1 MEKITDWEAGP
12 RKKRKLDL
20 TALGAECSIPP
31 ELAILEKRQIS
42 AGGYVTAAARVCSLL
57 LIIPTIL
64 VIAFFSLTE
73 GAPGV
78 LGGLIFAVPVF
89 VLTYFAFCVFSRKR
103 HILAGYAHCYL
114 TRVKACH
121 ASEKT
126 LQYYADIEFSN
137 GHIEP
142 QLFVYAAGKNSVNPG
157 DEVYVYVLE
166 RRNQQFYDVRTVSE
180 LERRKDAISRG
191 V

>member
-1 MEKITDWEAGP
+1 MEKKYKLRACERI
-12 RKKRKLDL
+12 LDL
-20 TALGAECSIPP
+20 KQLGPECQIPP

-42 AGGYVTAAARVCSLL
+42 AGGYVTTAMRVCSLL
-57 LIIPTIL
+57 LLIPTIL
-64 VIAFFSLTE
+64 VITFFSLTE
-73 GAPGV
+73 GIPGM

-89 VLTYFAFCVFSRKR
+89 VLTYFAFFVFKRKR
-103 HILAGYAHCYL
+103 HILAGDAHCYL
-114 TRVKACH
+114 ARVKACH

-142 QLFVYAAGKNSVNPG
+142 LLFVYASDENLVDPG

-166 RRNQQFYDVRTVSE
+166 RRNQQLYDVRTVSE

-191 V
+191 I